1 MGDRYYSLVNLIMG
15 NNCTHNDYKQVNAYV
30 YANSSGMPL
39 DSIAVALALTMYLP

>member
-1 MGDRYYSLVNLIMG
+1 MYYYCYYYYFNKG

-39 DSIAVALALTMYLP
+39 DSIAVALALTMCLP